1 MIIHINIFQLI
12 VEICLMYFVLILFNY
27 LIITNLLGEYRIKSY
42 ETLDRKNGY
51 FIIEE
56 IGLFGWKSN
65 MNCEWSMYDFYTETK
80 KFISYED
87 ALNFFSSNI
96 MYSEKKLIENSFLFM
111 YFKHIENNFN
121 VCIKKIS
128 NFYY

>member
-27 LIITNLLGEYRIKSY
+27 LIITNLLGEYRIKKY
-42 ETLDRKNGY
+42 ETLDKKVF

-56 IGLFGWKSN
+56 ISIFGWRADK
-65 MNCEWSMYDFYTETK
+65 NCEWSMYDFYTETK